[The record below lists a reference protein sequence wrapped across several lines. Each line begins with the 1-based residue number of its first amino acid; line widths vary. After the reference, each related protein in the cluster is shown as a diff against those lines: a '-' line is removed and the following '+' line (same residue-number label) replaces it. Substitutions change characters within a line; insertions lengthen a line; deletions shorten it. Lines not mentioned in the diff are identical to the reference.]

1 MKTVKGWRRISNQGG
16 FLNEITGETL
26 SVAKK
31 EFGLHYHVLIFTG
44 QRTEDID
51 GKKISPDYPTSAKA
65 EAFAID
71 WMKKNPNGNN

>member
-1 MKTVKGWRRISNQGG
+1 
-16 FLNEITGETL
+16 
-26 SVAKK
+26 
-31 EFGLHYHVLIFTG
+31 VLIFTG